1 MAKQVIVTRKWLK
14 TYVETQPRA
23 KVEKMVGR
31 ALVALL
37 NRQTAEEQTSNDT
50 REENGIGFSGADARS
65 GSITAKSFIKYNGKL
80 LDWQL
85 DKWTK
90 AARNGY
96 PRISKYH
103 RQLNE
108 IALEKQPRRNEPKGC
123 SRAQYVAAKQG
134 MLV

>member
-1 MAKQVIVTRKWLK
+1 
-14 TYVETQPRA
+14 
-23 KVEKMVGR
+23 MVGR

-37 NRQTAEEQTSNDT
+37 KRQTNEEQNSNDT

-65 GSITAKSFIKYNGKL
+65 GSLTAKSFIKYKGRL

-90 AARNGY
+90 ATRNGY

-108 IALEKQPRRNEPKGC
+108 IALEKKPAQGRVESKGC